1 MLDKKIFEGFCSSF
15 RFIIAKIMDA
25 FNRIVGGEAIIVMR
39 PIIKWEA
46 EALTSA
52 DMLGVKMQ

>member
-25 FNRIVGGEAIIVMR
+25 FNRIVAGEAIIVMR
-39 PIIKWEA
+39 PIIKGEA
-46 EALTSA
+46 EPLTS
-52 DMLGVKMQ
+52 DDKLGEKMQ